1 MLLFLIVFQ
10 NIVNDELL
18 IFQGVGTLAFDARL
32 GLYEDPPKEEAM
44 RFIQAVHDFF
54 SLSHELFFSLSR
66 RIAKHFDFDTPKV
79 KKFFKTA
86 DILIETGEGFVDKKM
101 RELKEMADN
110 GIDPS
115 GNTQGMDN
123 FLLYRILCYRL

>member
-1 MLLFLIVFQ
+1 
-10 NIVNDELL
+10 
-18 IFQGVGTLAFDARL
+18 VGTLAFDARL

-66 RIAKHFDFDTPKV
+66 RIAKHFDVDTPKL
-79 KKFFKTA
+79 KKFFKAA
-86 DILIETGEGFVDKKM
+86 DIFIEVGEGFIDKKM
-101 RELKEMADN
+101 KELKEMADG

-115 GNTQGMDN
+115 DNTQGITSN
-123 FLLYRILCYRL
+123 RY